1 MLLGAAQD
9 SSAPGALFSGEV
21 PQDEKPAVPSANEMW
36 QRMHSDPLLLIKQ
49 QEQQALSRIRSN
61 PVQMAMIRKEV
72 WATQG
77 RRALLAGSSRGCAEG
92 DLALELLWGA
102 FEDPYTSGGLP

>member
-1 MLLGAAQD
+1 MQD
-9 SSAPGALFSGEV
+9 SNAPGALFSGDA
-21 PQDEKPAVPSANEMW
+21 PPDEKPVVPNANEMW

-72 WATQG
+72 RATP
-77 RRALLAGSSRGCAEG
+77 RKTPVSRLLTEQIS
-92 DLALELLWGA
+92 LWG
-102 FEDPYTSGGLP
+102 FKV